1 LCLVRLD
8 GFQAEPKEIVMIKV
22 IRSSSVDNSQNTVVA
37 KFETRDEARQY
48 IADNTV
54 DGTNVSNDVDCDYLR
69 IDGDDE

>member
-1 LCLVRLD
+1 
-8 GFQAEPKEIVMIKV
+8 MIKV

-37 KFETRDEARQY
+37 EFETREEARQY

-54 DGTNVSNDVDCDYLR
+54 DGVNVSTEVECDYLR

>member
-1 LCLVRLD
+1 MV
-8 GFQAEPKEIVMIKV
+8 KV

-37 KFETRDEARQY
+37 EFRTIEEARQY
-48 IADNTV
+48 IKENTV